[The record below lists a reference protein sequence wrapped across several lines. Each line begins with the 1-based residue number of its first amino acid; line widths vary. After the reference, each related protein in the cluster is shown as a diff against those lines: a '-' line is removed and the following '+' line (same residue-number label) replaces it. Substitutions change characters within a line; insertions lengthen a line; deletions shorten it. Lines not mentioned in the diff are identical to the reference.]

1 MKKRDR
7 GTDNAGSRS
16 GDSRLNYMGTC
27 LPQMSAPRLHLHH
40 YNPKD
45 KESTPGN
52 DDVVL
57 KSVCKR
63 GLVLNIMLK
72 TVSKCGL
79 VVNIV
84 LVLHVVRVEVEA
96 ATGLCSLY
104 MWCLVCTDWA
114 VAVPA
119 FVGRLPSLAVPCICS
134 CLRVTRSWHGQE
146 VTRHDT
152 PTSVSMYHTN
162 KYGMVSLGLHWFLRW
177 IVIRGDAW
185 PMLLSPCNTHQQVT
199 L

>member
-1 MKKRDR
+1 MKLTAVVNVDQPNEK
-7 GTDNAGSRS
+7 AGPGRS

-27 LPQMSAPRLHLHH
+27 LPQMSAPSLHLHH

-45 KESTPGN
+45 KESIPGN

-57 KSVCKR
+57 KSVCKC
-63 GLVLNIMLK
+63 GLVLSIMLK

-79 VVNIV
+79 FLNIV

-119 FVGRLPSLAVPCICS
+119 LLGVYLPWRCHASVAV
-134 CLRVTRSWHGQE
+134 
-146 VTRHDT
+146 
-152 PTSVSMYHTN
+152 SV
-162 KYGMVSLGLHWFLRW
+162 
-177 IVIRGDAW
+177 
-185 PMLLSPCNTHQQVT
+185 
-199 L
+199 